1 MSEIEIT
8 AKSLEEAIKLAM
20 EKLQAPRDAID
31 ILRVD
36 EADDTLEG
44 AEPLE
49 VRVKVG
55 RKKDYLVQLVLEK
68 VTGIL
73 KHMDMLAEVRTELAG
88 NVIKVNLATR
98 DGSILIGRKG
108 ETLEAL
114 QHIVNRMVNRGGREL
129 PFVLLDVENYKERR
143 HARLE
148 RDAKRA
154 ASKVVETGKEIVL
167 EPMPAGDRKIIH
179 NFLKSFEGVRT
190 YSRGREGQRQVI
202 VAIQQK
208 DATDAV
214 EPSGNTG

>member
-8 AKSLEEAIKLAM
+8 AKNIDEAMQLAM
-20 EKLQAPRDAID
+20 EKLQAPRDAIEL
-31 ILRVD
+31 LRID

-49 VRVKVG
+49 VRVRVG
-55 RKKDYLVQLVLEK
+55 RKKDYLVELAREK

-73 KHMDMLAEVRTELAG
+73 KHMDMLAEVRTQLDG
-88 NVIKVNLATR
+88 NMIKVNLTTR

-108 ETLEAL
+108 ETLDAL
-114 QHIVNRMVNRGGREL
+114 QHIVNRMVNRGGREQ

-148 RDAKRA
+148 REAKSA
-154 ASKVVETGKEIVL
+154 AIKVVETGKEIVL

-179 NFLKSFEGVRT
+179 NLLKSFEGVRT
-190 YSRGREGQRQVI
+190 YSRGREGERQVI
-202 VAIQQK
+202 VALQQK
-208 DATDAV
+208 EAPDVLDDSDTTA
-214 EPSGNTG
+214 

>member
-8 AKSLEEAIKLAM
+8 AKSIEEAIQLAM
-20 EKLQAPRDAID
+20 ERMQAPRDAID
-31 ILRVD
+31 IIRVD
-36 EADDTLEG
+36 EVDDTLEG

-49 VRVKVG
+49 VRIKVS
-55 RKKDYLVQLVLEK
+55 RKKDYLVQLARDK

-73 KHMDMLAEVRTELAG
+73 KHMDMLAEVRAELAG
-88 NVIKVNLATR
+88 NVIKVNLATK

-114 QHIVNRMVNRGGREL
+114 QHIVNRMMNRGGREL
-129 PFVLLDVENYKERR
+129 PFVLLDVENYRERR

-148 RDAKRA
+148 GEAKSA
-154 ASKVVETGKEIVL
+154 ANKVVETGEEIVL

-179 NFLKSFEGVRT
+179 NFLKSFEGVKT

-202 VAIQQK
+202 VALQQK
-208 DATDAV
+208 EETDAL
-214 EPSGNTG
+214 EPSGNTD